1 MYITL
6 LNKTEI
12 RRKQNKDVTTKLFS
26 VSQITN
32 PAKFQC
38 YVIFSGNGHFEI
50 AKSSKLKFS
59 GSLILIYLNCYK
71 FNSIW
76 PKYSNF
82 FHTNALS
89 ILTVSKVEFIELP
102 MKKIYTWGY
111 HQLKTDDRSIVKSL
125 QSS

>member
-6 LNKTEI
+6 LNKKEI
-12 RRKQNKDVTTKLFS
+12 RKKQNKDVTTTLFS

-102 MKKIYTWGY
+102 MKKIYT
-111 HQLKTDDRSIVKSL
+111 
-125 QSS
+125 